1 MIDVNEKITLADV
14 EGTRNYQLTSLIIHA
29 GKSAEYGHYYSI
41 ARNEADW
48 FVLNDSTVTQV
59 KQPITNFIQSLAQ
72 F

>member
-1 MIDVNEKITLADV
+1 MIDVNEQITLADV
-14 EGTRNYQLTSLIIHA
+14 EGARNYSTYISDHTCWKECRVRTLLQHSQ
-29 GKSAEYGHYYSI
+29 
-41 ARNEADW
+41 NEADW